1 VVRGE
6 VLKTTT
12 MGTIMEDEGGV
23 SSLTHQTILAKPK
36 QNVSGNKNSHDYS
49 RTWIILFGP

>member
-1 VVRGE
+1 MVRGE
-6 VLKTTT
+6 VLRTAT
-12 MGTIMEDEGGV
+12 MRTIMEDEGGV
-23 SSLTHQTILAKPK
+23 SSLTRQTILAKPK

>member
-1 VVRGE
+1 MVRGE
-6 VLKTTT
+6 VLRTAT
-12 MGTIMEDEGGV
+12 MRTIMEDEGGV

-36 QNVSGNKNSHDYS
+36 QNESGNKNSHYYS